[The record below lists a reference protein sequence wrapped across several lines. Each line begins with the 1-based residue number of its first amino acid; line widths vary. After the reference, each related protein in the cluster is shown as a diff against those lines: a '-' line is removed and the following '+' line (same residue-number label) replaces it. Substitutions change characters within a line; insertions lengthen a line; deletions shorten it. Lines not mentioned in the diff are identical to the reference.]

1 MIELFTNGLFYVLV
15 TFVIYLVFFDG
26 NDTL

>member
-15 TFVIYLVFFDG
+15 AFVIYMVFFDN
-26 NDTL
+26 NDTI